1 MYVYL
6 IRHGQ
11 SANNLLYA
19 QTGSDTGRDFDPPL
33 TDLGERQAEAL
44 ARFIASGPLIFK
56 ATHQFGISETFSDP
70 VLLAN
75 GAQEPCDDP
84 DPCESGDRILTHLYT
99 SLMRRAVQT
108 ALPTARALGLP
119 LTGWLD
125 LHEGGGL
132 FLEDLATHVN
142 VGQPG
147 PDRVEM
153 AARFP
158 ELVWP
163 ADLGDGPWWNR
174 PFEEK
179 PERLPRARRV
189 LEELLRHHPP
199 ESDDRVAFFTHAAFT
214 NYFLAAVLGF
224 EDRAGVW
231 FSMYNCGITRIRF
244 RPQGE
249 PVILYSGQIDHL
261 PQELVSG

>member
-33 TDLGERQAEAL
+33 TELGQRQAAAL
-44 ARFIASGPLIFK
+44 AQFIASGPLIFR
-56 ATHQFGISETFSDP
+56 ATHQFGISETFSEPVHTNGGVEDP
-70 VLLAN
+70 WA
-75 GAQEPCDDP
+75 GSGS
-84 DPCESGDRILTHLYT
+84 CENADCILTHIYT
-99 SLMRRAVQT
+99 SLMRRAIQT
-108 ALPTARALGLP
+108 ALPTARGLGLP
-119 LTGWLD
+119 LVGWRD

-132 FLEDLATHVN
+132 FLEDLETRTYI
-142 VGQPG
+142 GQAG
-147 PDRVEM
+147 LNRAEM
-153 AARFP
+153 ATLFP

-163 ADLGDGPWWNR
+163 AELVDEPWWNR

-189 LEELLRHHPP
+189 MEELLRRHPP

-214 NYFLAAVLGF
+214 NYFLSAVLGF

-244 RPQGE
+244 RPEGE
-249 PVILYSGQIDHL
+249 PVVLYSGQIDHL
-261 PQELVSG
+261 PPELISG